1 MAGIVGAGFTASSR
15 STRTLNV
22 AGVISAELFVAF
34 GAAAA
39 MPFAG
44 WVCE

>member
-1 MAGIVGAGFTASSR
+1 MAEIVRAGFTASRR

-22 AGVISAELFVAF
+22 AEVISAELFVAV